1 MKEEIFIDAQLC
13 AIILPA
19 GYDESGIR
27 FFTLNAASV
36 NIHAPRARCVL
47 GARMCLSLTQ
57 IKVWANAAAAQHD
70 HPHEQGGQAV
80 DFAWIP
86 RVMVNRADQGGHCRR
101 HVQ

>member
-36 NIHAPRARCVL
+36 NIHVPRARCVL

-57 IKVWANAAAAQHD
+57 IKVWANAAAMEIPGVYPFPDFPAA
-70 HPHEQGGQAV
+70 GGLLPGRTRTEVPA
-80 DFAWIP
+80 
-86 RVMVNRADQGGHCRR
+86 GGGDRMKR
-101 HVQ
+101 